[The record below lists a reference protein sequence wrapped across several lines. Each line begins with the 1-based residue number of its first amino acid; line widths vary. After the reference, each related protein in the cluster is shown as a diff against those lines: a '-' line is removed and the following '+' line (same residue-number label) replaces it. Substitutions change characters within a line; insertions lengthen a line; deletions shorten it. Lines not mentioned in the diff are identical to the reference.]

1 VTDLSFCPSYAV
13 LYTVEF
19 HKRGLPHIH
28 YLVWLATSNLEFVAS
43 TIDKIICAEIPDVS
57 VDPLGYSLVDEF
69 MMHGPCGAYN
79 RKCPCMKND
88 TCSKNF
94 PNAFQDETMLD
105 EFGF

>member
-1 VTDLSFCPSYAV
+1 
-13 LYTVEF
+13 
-19 HKRGLPHIH
+19 
-28 YLVWLATSNLEFVAS
+28 VWLATSNSEFVAS

-69 MMHGPCGAYN
+69 MIHGPCGAYN

-94 PNAFQDETMLD
+94 SNAFQDETMLD